1 MSHLLTFV
9 LCLAGFTAL
18 AFAMRRQQ
26 RDIIGRSLRLTTTYV
41 LRVAGASALLFGLG
55 ILVAW
60 HGWSLGLVMFSGHT
74 SLTAGIVHCTLIGR
88 GRTSPP
94 AGRPGRVSGSDVE
107 TSVKG
112 ANL

>member
-1 MSHLLTFV
+1 MNHLLAFV

-41 LRVAGASALLFGLG
+41 LRVAGAGALLFALG
-55 ILVAW
+55 ILVAR

-74 SLTAGIVHCTLIGR
+74 SVTAGLVLCALVGYAR
-88 GRTSPP
+88 MYGRTL
-94 AGRPGRVSGSDVE
+94 RYR
-107 TSVKG
+107 
-112 ANL
+112 